1 MTPTDDGLIE
11 IEWLEQL
18 DAVRWDL
25 DGDGVVDDE
34 ANAERY
40 FAAFPDAA
48 EGMGCAEGCRGYE
61 LTRDLDFKSA
71 GSYASGASERASGR
85 AGMGGCRLVSHLQR

>member
-1 MTPTDDGLIE
+1 MRCGGTWMGMA
-11 IEWLEQL
+11 WS
-18 DAVRWDL
+18 
-25 DGDGVVDDE
+25 DDE

-61 LTRDLDFKSA
+61 LARDLDFKSA
-71 GSYASGASERASGR
+71 GSYASRGGERE
-85 AGMGGCRLVSHLQR
+85 VD